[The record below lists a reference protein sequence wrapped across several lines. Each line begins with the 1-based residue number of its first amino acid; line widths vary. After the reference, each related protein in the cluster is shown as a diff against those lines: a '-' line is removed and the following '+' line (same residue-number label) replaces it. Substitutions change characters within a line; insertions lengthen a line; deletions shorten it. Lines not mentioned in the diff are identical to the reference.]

1 MGRVNDAASSD
12 DSSNERANDKKV
24 SKRKGERQGEEKR
37 KYLKSWE
44 LLPAQLLNVYGRAA
58 YHTMEYD
65 ELWAQFKKPQKTG
78 AAYMTELCDDTV
90 ERRSIGINRWAC
102 ALRDFC
108 KYQRREEVKK
118 ENKKVMQEDIRKKM
132 YEEID
137 KVYDALDYVC
147 AERKKKGASSLRAR
161 VDDDVSEPK
170 SETKLQDSAKIVYE
184 WLQQKKSYVRL
195 VHQWQA
201 AGGLS
206 FVANVYNTGMQAFL
220 EHGNEGCGKEGDAI
234 PLAVF
239 QKCIADRHDVSK
251 SASSKRRDGDFD
263 E

>member
-1 MGRVNDAASSD
+1 
-12 DSSNERANDKKV
+12 
-24 SKRKGERQGEEKR
+24 
-37 KYLKSWE
+37 
-44 LLPAQLLNVYGRAA
+44 
-58 YHTMEYD
+58 
-65 ELWAQFKKPQKTG
+65 
-78 AAYMTELCDDTV
+78 MTELCDDTV

-147 AERKKKGASSLRAR
+147 AERKKKGTSSLRAR
-161 VDDDVSEPK
+161 VEDDVSEPK

-220 EHGNEGCGKEGDAI
+220 LHGNEKSETGSHSISLE
-234 PLAVF
+234 VF
-239 QKCIADRHDVSK
+239 QKCILERHDVSQDDRK
-251 SASSKRRDGDFD
+251 KRRQADS
-263 E
+263 EE